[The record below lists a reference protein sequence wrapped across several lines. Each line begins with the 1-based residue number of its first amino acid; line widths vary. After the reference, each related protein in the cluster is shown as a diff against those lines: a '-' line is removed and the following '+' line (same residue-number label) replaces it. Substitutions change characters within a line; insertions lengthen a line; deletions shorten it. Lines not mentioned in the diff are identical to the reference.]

1 MCIYGYF
8 NGGSHH
14 AHTGGSIDRIYRIRR
29 HIIDNIYFPCDQSG
43 HTGRCFRIRNKF
55 YTLCSRLISPEAVV
69 TLQHIFFRRVLCQL
83 IRAGTDGSS
92 LKGFI
97 SDFFNIILRY
107 NACSPDRAQSLFK
120 RSIRFFSLN
129 CTVRSSIFRRNPV
142 FHIILQWF
150 HLHSRLKFDQM

>member
-1 MCIYGYF
+1 MDIF

-120 RSIRFFSLN
+120 RSIRFFQLELY
-129 CTVRSSIFRRNPV
+129 RK
-142 FHIILQWF
+142 IIYL
-150 HLHSRLKFDQM
+150 FDGIQCFI